1 MVGDTDRCPMQ
12 LLINRGGGM
21 KYIFRL
27 TIATLV
33 WTNFVF
39 AQEKYALINAHII
52 DGISKGVK
60 SNQMVLVNNGRIEKI
75 AEAKKSPAGYME
87 INLDG
92 MYLLP
97 GFIDAHTH
105 IRSLD
110 AARRALESGVTTARS
125 ASTPNYQDVSIRDMV
140 KQMQIVGPDMVATG
154 VFVTPNLGETVLAD
168 TRLGQFKEGVISEV
182 ALRSVVRINA
192 DRGVDF
198 IKTRGTER
206 AGLPYTDPRKQT
218 YTETQLR
225 FIVDEAAKHG
235 IPVMAHAHGDEGGY
249 AAVKAGVRS
258 IEHGT
263 YLSERTPKLMK
274 KMGTFLVPT
283 FTTVVDLTE
292 PGGDYDNPILIIR
305 GQHMLPALEKTV
317 KTAYKMGIRISTGAD
332 TGYGPNSTTRVG
344 MEVTNFVKLG
354 MTPMDAIKS
363 ATIVG
368 AQLLNIADQT
378 GTIEIGKE
386 ADLIVVTQNPLE
398 DIRTIQDVVFVMNNG
413 RIGLNRLPFS
423 KE

>member
-1 MVGDTDRCPMQ
+1 
-12 LLINRGGGM
+12 M

-27 TIATLV
+27 TIAALV
-33 WTNFVF
+33 WPNFVF

-52 DGISKGVK
+52 DGINKGVK

-140 KQMQIVGPDMVATG
+140 RQMQIVGPDMVATG

-168 TRLGQFKEGVISEV
+168 TRFGQFKEGVISEA

-225 FIVDEAAKHG
+225 FIVDEASKHG

-263 YLSERTPKLMK
+263 YLSERTLKLMK

-354 MTPMDAIKS
+354 MTPIDAIKS

>member
-1 MVGDTDRCPMQ
+1 MHIFNRSFITISV
-12 LLINRGGGM
+12 LLC
-21 KYIFRL
+21 
-27 TIATLV
+27 T
-33 WTNFVF
+33 VF
-39 AQEKYALINAHII
+39 AEEKYALKNAHII
-52 DGISKGVK
+52 DGINKDVK
-60 SNQMVLVNNGRIEKI
+60 SNQLVLVSNGKI
-75 AEAKKSPAGYME
+75 VNITREKKSPEGYTE
-87 INLDG
+87 IDLGG

-97 GFIDAHTH
+97 GFVDAHTH

-125 ASTPNYQDVSIRDMV
+125 ASTPNYQDVSIREMV
-140 KQMQIVGPDMVATG
+140 KNKNIVGPDMVATG
-154 VFVTPNLGETVLAD
+154 VFVTPNLGETILAD
-168 TRLGQFKEGVISEV
+168 MRLGQFKGGVTSEE
-182 ALRSVVRINA
+182 ALRSVVKINV

-218 YTETQLR
+218 YTEAQLR
-225 FIVDEAAKHG
+225 FIVDEAAKYD

-263 YLSERTPKLMK
+263 YLSERTLKLMK
-274 KMGTFLVPT
+274 KMGTYLVPT

-292 PGGDYDNPILIIR
+292 PGGDYDNPILFIR
-305 GQHMLPALEKTV
+305 GQHMLASLEKTV
-317 KTAYKMGIRISTGAD
+317 KTAYKMGIKISTGAD

-354 MTPMDAIKS
+354 MTPMDAIRS

-368 AQLLNIADQT
+368 AELLGIADQT
-378 GTIEIGKE
+378 GTIKVGKE
-386 ADLIVVTQNPLE
+386 ADLILVTQNPLE
-398 DIRTIQDVVFVMNNG
+398 DIRTIQDIVFVMNNG

>member
-1 MVGDTDRCPMQ
+1 
-12 LLINRGGGM
+12 M

-263 YLSERTPKLMK
+263 YLSERTLKLMK

>member
-1 MVGDTDRCPMQ
+1 MHIFNRLFFTISV
-12 LLINRGGGM
+12 LLC
-21 KYIFRL
+21 
-27 TIATLV
+27 T
-33 WTNFVF
+33 VF
-39 AQEKYALINAHII
+39 AEEKYALKNAHII
-52 DGISKGVK
+52 DGINKDVK
-60 SNQMVLVNNGRIEKI
+60 SNQLVLVSNGKI
-75 AEAKKSPAGYME
+75 VNITREKKSPEGYTE
-87 INLDG
+87 IDLGG

-97 GFIDAHTH
+97 GFVDAHTH

-125 ASTPNYQDVSIRDMV
+125 ASTPNYQDVSIREMV
-140 KQMQIVGPDMVATG
+140 KNKNIVGPDMVATG
-154 VFVTPNLGETVLAD
+154 VFVTPNLGETILAD
-168 TRLGQFKEGVISEV
+168 MRLGQFKGGVTSEE
-182 ALRSVVRINA
+182 ALRSVVKINV

-218 YTETQLR
+218 YTEAQLR
-225 FIVDEAAKHG
+225 FIVDEAAKYD

-263 YLSERTPKLMK
+263 YLSERTLKLMK
-274 KMGTFLVPT
+274 KMGTYLVPT

-292 PGGDYDNPILIIR
+292 PGGDYDNPILFIR
-305 GQHMLPALEKTV
+305 GQHMLASLEKTV
-317 KTAYKMGIRISTGAD
+317 KTAYKMGIKISTGAD

-354 MTPMDAIKS
+354 MTPMDAIRS

-368 AQLLNIADQT
+368 AELLGIADQT
-378 GTIEIGKE
+378 GTIKVGKE
-386 ADLIVVTQNPLE
+386 ADLILVTQNPLE
-398 DIRTIQDVVFVMNNG
+398 DIRTIQDIVFVMNNG

>member
-1 MVGDTDRCPMQ
+1 
-12 LLINRGGGM
+12 M

-110 AARRALESGVTTARS
+110 AARRALESGVNTARS

-263 YLSERTPKLMK
+263 YLSERTLKLMK

-354 MTPMDAIKS
+354 MTPIAAIKS

-423 KE
+423 KQ